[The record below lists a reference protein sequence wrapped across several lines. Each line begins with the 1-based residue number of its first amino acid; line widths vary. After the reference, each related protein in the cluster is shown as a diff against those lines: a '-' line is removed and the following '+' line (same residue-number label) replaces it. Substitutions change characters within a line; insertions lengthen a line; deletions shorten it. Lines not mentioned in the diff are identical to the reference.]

1 MKVHDKIYINGAWV
15 RSTGRGQIDVVN
27 AATEEVIGSAPDGT
41 AEDVDTAVAAAHA
54 AFAPWSQ
61 TTADQRAAYL
71 DKIAAGLSE
80 RADEIAR
87 TITAEVG
94 MPLKLS
100 RAIQAA
106 LPVTTTKNYAAL
118 AREYQFEEQVGTSL
132 VVREPVGVVGCIT
145 PWNFPLH
152 QIMGKVAPALAA
164 GCTVVLTPS
173 EVAPLTAFLLADIVA
188 AVGLPAGVFN
198 LVAGTGPVVGEAIAV
213 HPGVDMV
220 SFTGSTRAGKRVA
233 ELAARTVK
241 RVALELGGKS
251 ANVILDDADLPKA
264 VTAGINDCYLN
275 SGQACNAQTRMLVP
289 RARYEEAVALAKAA
303 AERFT
308 VGDPTSDT
316 TKLGPLVSA
325 MQRDRVRAYIRKGIE
340 EGATLVVGG
349 AEPPD
354 GLAKGYFVRPTVFA
368 NVRNDMTIAQEEIF
382 GPVLSIIPYDTDEE
396 AIRIANDTVY
406 GLGGAVWSADRDR
419 ATRVARR
426 IRTGQVAVNGGR
438 HNPLAPF
445 GGYKQSGLG
454 REFGTFG
461 LEEFL
466 EIKSLQL

>member
-15 RSTGRGQIDVVN
+15 RSTGRGQIHVIN
-27 AATEEVIGSAPDGT
+27 AATEEVIGSSPDGT
-41 AEDVDTAVAAAHA
+41 AEDVDTAVAAARA
-54 AFAPWSQ
+54 AFATWSQ
-61 TTADQRAAYL
+61 TTADARAAYL

-94 MPLKLS
+94 MPIKLS

-118 AREYQFEEQVGTSL
+118 ARAYRFEEQVGTSL

-164 GCTVVLTPS
+164 GCPVVLKPS
-173 EVAPLTAFLLADIVA
+173 EVAPLTAFILAEIIDA
-188 AVGLPAGVFN
+188 LGLPAGVFN
-198 LVAGTGPVVGEAIAV
+198 LVCGTGPVVGEALAA
-213 HPGVDMV
+213 HPDVDMV

-233 ELAARTVK
+233 ELAARSVK

-251 ANVILDDADLPKA
+251 ANVILDDADLAKA
-264 VTAGINDCYLN
+264 VTANINDCYLN

-289 RARYEEAVALAKAA
+289 RARHDEAVALAKAA

-308 VGDPTSDT
+308 AGDPTSDT

-325 MQRDRVRAYIRKGIE
+325 TQRDRVRAYIRKGIE
-340 EGATLVVGG
+340 EGATLVTGG

-354 GLAKGYFVRPTVFA
+354 GLTKGYFVRPTVFA
-368 NVRNDMTIAQEEIF
+368 NVRTDMTIAQEEIF
-382 GPVLSIIPYDTDEE
+382 GPVLSIIPYETEEE
-396 AIRIANDTVY
+396 AIRVANDSVY